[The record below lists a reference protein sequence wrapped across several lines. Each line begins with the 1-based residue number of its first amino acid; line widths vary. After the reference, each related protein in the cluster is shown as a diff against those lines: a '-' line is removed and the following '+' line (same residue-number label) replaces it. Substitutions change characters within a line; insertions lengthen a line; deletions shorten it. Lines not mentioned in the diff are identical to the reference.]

1 MPTAADKYEDNL
13 RFFAGLRSRT
23 GSFKLEYDHNIGLFK
38 VAGNFVKRTF
48 GNKGSG
54 EHAQSVT
61 NDLMFKDPIVSVFK
75 KAFDERLH
83 SGLRAQAFEGLC
95 NLRRAYTDGD
105 KRRSL
110 EATLAAIK
118 PFTKGEIIRDLEEQL
133 RTIKPDTVLGP
144 LDLDFMRDVW
154 ASRGR
159 LFDLLDLATGPQRN
173 THFPDRNPNARPFAS
188 LANQIYRL
196 YNGHIEPK
204 IDDPELWAK
213 KLPRIYSKGNGF
225 GLMLQHTHTFVPA
238 GDAGKIASNHDQG
251 TDFIYY
257 SMGHHAH
264 GQQLWR
270 IYLNFPAVTAPKI
283 IMFLMTKARSRAI
296 HSFKIAGPLAF
307 HTRKD
312 KIVIY
317 VSLSQR
323 DRLVTDLQANT
334 GAFRFADPV
343 PGMTIGRHPGIAIGV
358 EPTDLQTGFSGNL
371 DPKMLGRQSYGSIR
385 AELIAMALT
394 NMHAT
399 AENFGRGYLD
409 DEAAFLKWVAI
420 AFKAHAAN
428 LNPGA

>member
-1 MPTAADKYEDNL
+1 MPTAADKYEDNI
-13 RFFAGLRSRT
+13 RFFAGLRART
-23 GSFKLEYDHNIGLFK
+23 GSFKLEYDRNSGLFK

-61 NDLMFKDPIVSVFK
+61 NDTMFKDPIVSVFK
-75 KAFDERLH
+75 AAFDARFGG
-83 SGLRAQAFEGLC
+83 GLRWQAYNGLC
-95 NLRRAYTDGD
+95 NLRRAYPDGD

-110 EATLAAIK
+110 EATLTAVQ
-118 PFTKGEIIRDLEEQL
+118 PYTKGGIILDLEDQL
-133 RTIKPDTVLGP
+133 RTIQPENVLGP
-144 LDLDFMRDVW
+144 LDLDFMRQVW
-154 ASRGR
+154 LNRAP
-159 LFDLLDLATGPQRN
+159 LFNLLDRATGADRN
-173 THFPDRNPNARPFAS
+173 THFPDHKVSARPYAS
-188 LANQIYRL
+188 LANAIYRL

-204 IDDPELWAK
+204 IADPALWAM
-213 KLPRIYSKGNGF
+213 KLPRIYKKGAGF
-225 GLMLQHTHTFVPA
+225 GLSLQHTKTFVPA
-238 GDAGKIASNHDQG
+238 GSAGTIASNHDQG

-257 SMGHHAH
+257 STHREHP

-270 IYLNFPAVTAPKI
+270 IYLNFPADSAPKI
-283 IMFLMTKARSRAI
+283 LMFLMANAKRRAI

-323 DRLVTDLQANT
+323 DNLVADLQGKAAT
-334 GAFRFADPV
+334 FKFADPV

-358 EPTDLQTGFSGNL
+358 EPTDLETGFSGNL
-371 DPKMLGRQSYGSIR
+371 DPKMMGRQSYGSIR

-394 NMHAT
+394 NMHAA
-399 AENFGRGYLD
+399 AEDLGGAYLN
-409 DEAAFLKWVAI
+409 DETTFLKWVAI